1 MTLWGT
7 SFVAFCVD
15 GAMAEKIERKT
26 GELQEVPIAG
36 DVIYD

>member
-15 GAMAEKIERKT
+15 GAMAEKIERK
-26 GELQEVPIAG
+26 ELQEVPIAG
-36 DVIYD
+36 DVIED